1 MEKFYDAELI
11 KAFDRVKE
19 RTDGL
24 LDVRVVPNGTI
35 PIVGQDWA
43 RAVSAGD
50 LEMTELGGSYHTGD
64 YPILGLID
72 VPYLYTTELEKYQ
85 VWEAVRPI
93 IQREFDKE
101 NVVILSYFP
110 RFIQGFCTDEAVDV
124 MDLNGKKI
132 RSYASHIGMIIDAM
146 GGTPVPVA
154 WPEIYTALER
164 GVADGLLTGADAILA
179 NKLYEVVPYAYDIG
193 LLHGI
198 WLVSV
203 NKELWETLPADIQG
217 IVYQELAAWQG
228 LSINMQTVE
237 EQKVFD
243 DMLAAGGKGFERVTN
258 PAFYDR
264 MRSEVTKPLL
274 AELLAKTGA
283 VGEETVVAMEKAL
296 GKSLR

>member
-72 VPYLYTTELEKYQ
+72 VPYLYTNELEKYQ
-85 VWEAVRPI
+85 LWEAVRPI

-101 NVVILSYFP
+101 NIVILSYFP
-110 RFIQGFCTDEAVDV
+110 RFIQGFNVDEAVDV
-124 MDLNGKKI
+124 MDLKGKKI
-132 RSYASHIGMIIDAM
+132 RSYSEIIGMIIQAM
-146 GGTPVPVA
+146 GGTAVPVA

-164 GVADGLLTGADAILA
+164 GVADGLITGADAIYA
-179 NKLYEVVPYAYDIG
+179 NKLFEVVPYAYDIG

-203 NKELWETLPADIQG
+203 NKELWGTLPSDIKEV
-217 IVYQELAAWQG
+217 VYQELAAWQG

-237 EQKVFD
+237 EQMVFD
-243 DMLAAGGKGFERVTN
+243 NMLAAGAKGFERVTN

-264 MRSEVTKPLL
+264 MREEVTKPLL
-274 AELLAKTGA
+274 AQFLEQSGA
-283 VGEETVVAMEKAL
+283 AGEETVAAMEQAL